1 MKLIFGIVALII
13 LTTATNLHAAANN
26 CGVLNIHGREP
37 HDYNNAEDRRHML
50 PTVEAAHFSP
60 NIENLS
66 HGNSG
71 PLGSELSYTLLMF
84 PNHPRALTAISKL
97 ALREKTLRPHG
108 SRFSSLCFFDRA
120 IRFKPRDGAVRAV
133 YSNYLLKLGKT
144 DEALGQLKEAINLQ
158 PENPTFNYNLGLLY
172 VQKKDYEQAKT
183 YAKKAYG
190 LGFPLPGL
198 KNKLMEAG
206 KWED

>member
-1 MKLIFGIVALII
+1 MKVILGIAALII
-13 LTTATNLHAAANN
+13 LTTATNLHAAAN

-37 HDYNNAEDRRHML
+37 YDYTDAADRQNL
-50 PTVEAAHFSP
+50 PIVEQAHFTP

-84 PNHPRALTAISKL
+84 PNHPRALTAMSKL
-97 ALREKTLRPHG
+97 ALKEKTLRPHG

-120 IRFKPRDGAVRAV
+120 IRFRPRDGAVRAV

-144 DEALGQLKEAINLQ
+144 DEALEQLNVAINLQ
-158 PENPTFNYNLGLLY
+158 PENPAINYNLGLLY
-172 VQKKDYEQAKT
+172 IQKKDYEQART
-183 YAKKAYG
+183 YAKKAYE

-198 KNKLMEAG
+198 KNKLKEAG